1 MEEIAYDFQEK
12 YRAFDKDVRDWGIY
26 TFLKNDI
33 EKFIK
38 TLPLIT
44 DLRDDAMRER
54 HWKELRIEVKDDFDE
69 HSDEFNL
76 EKVFSLNLLTH
87 EEKISDMCG
96 NARKQ
101 LRIEQDL
108 KAIEYAWYESTKSD
122 LFIEKQRS
130 KADNEEYFCIS
141 STDNIIELIEDH
153 GGKLGTMKSS
163 PYYREFDTKI
173 DLWESNIAQIT
184 ETLELLLLV
193 QGKWRYLESIFRG
206 QPEI

>member
-26 TFLKNDI
+26 TYLKNDI

-44 DLRDDAMRER
+44 DLRDGAMRER

-76 EKVFSLNLLTH
+76 EKVFYLNLLTH

-108 KAIEYAWYESTKSD
+108 KAIEYAWHESTKSD

-130 KADNEEYFCIS
+130 KADNEEFYCIT